1 MMLNYFFFRYCSFVR
16 SCVASVV
23 LVLCIIIIVR
33 SVKFVC
39 ICSFVGCVT
48 VVLPDS
54 WLFLMPLPT
63 RQCASHRIAL
73 LQLSDAAVQRLDA
86 GLIRHSHS
94 RQHHHRD
101 ATKRLAGKD
110 YIVCIF
116 FRRERKRRG
125 IAAMATKKAIFLFVT
140 VVPL

>member
-16 SCVASVV
+16 SYVAAVV
-23 LVLCIIIIVR
+23 LVLCINIIVR

-54 WLFLMPLPT
+54 WLFLMP
-63 RQCASHRIAL
+63 HRSAL

-86 GLIRHSHS
+86 GPIRHSHS

-101 ATKRLAGKD
+101 ATKRLASKD

-116 FRRERKRRG
+116 FRGEGEKRNCG
-125 IAAMATKKAIFLFVT
+125 DSYKKNAIFLFVT